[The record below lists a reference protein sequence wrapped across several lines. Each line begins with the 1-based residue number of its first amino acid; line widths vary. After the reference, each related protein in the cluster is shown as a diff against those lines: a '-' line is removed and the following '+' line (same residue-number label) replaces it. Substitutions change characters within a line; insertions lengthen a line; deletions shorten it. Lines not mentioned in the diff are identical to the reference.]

1 MISEF
6 KQEIL
11 TESFLQVSTVD
22 DLDLTK
28 VKKIL
33 SQNKFVAISG
43 LISPEKVKNA
53 LKKIGSKFSKN
64 NDHPT
69 IGESPDDV
77 KTNFQ
82 KFSVGSIHSAN
93 HSHNYSRL
101 LRTFYNPLWA
111 EDIYSM
117 HSIFRQMIK
126 LRNRLLNKPDNF
138 ATTKIDEG
146 FWTAARI
153 HQYPIGGGFMS
164 QHRDKTLSN
173 YLGEI
178 NLNYYQLLLIM
189 SKKGIDFEQGGGF
202 IHYGEQR
209 VIFEDEFD
217 LGDIVIYDS
226 QTVHGVQD
234 IDPHKNLDLD
244 NFSGRVAAFVS
255 LYKSL

>member
-1 MISEF
+1 
-6 KQEIL
+6 
-11 TESFLQVSTVD
+11 
-22 DLDLTK
+22 
-28 VKKIL
+28 
-33 SQNKFVAISG
+33 
-43 LISPEKVKNA
+43 
-53 LKKIGSKFSKN
+53 
-64 NDHPT
+64 
-69 IGESPDDV
+69 
-77 KTNFQ
+77 
-82 KFSVGSIHSAN
+82 
-93 HSHNYSRL
+93 
-101 LRTFYNPLWA
+101 
-111 EDIYSM
+111 
-117 HSIFRQMIK
+117 MIK

-138 ATTKIDEG
+138 ATTEIDEG

-173 YLGEI
+173 YLGDI

-202 IHYGEQR
+202 IQYGEQR
-209 VIFEDEFD
+209 VIFEDEFE

>member
-1 MISEF
+1 MGNEF
-6 KQEIL
+6 KQKIL
-11 TESFLQVSTVD
+11 RESFLEVKTIDSL
-22 DLDLTK
+22 DLDK
-28 VKKIL
+28 VRKIL
-33 SQNKFVAISG
+33 NEHKFVAIRG
-43 LISPEKVKNA
+43 LISPNQVKKS
-53 LKKIGSKFSKN
+53 LQKIAENFSRK

-69 IGESPDDV
+69 IGESPNDV

-101 LRTFYNPLWA
+101 LRTFYNPLWE
-111 EDIYSM
+111 EDIHSM
-117 HSIFRQMIK
+117 HCIFMEMIK

-138 ATTKIDEG
+138 ASNQVEEG

-153 HQYPIGGGFMS
+153 HQYPVGGGFMS
-164 QHRDKTLSN
+164 QHKDKTLSS
-173 YLGEI
+173 YLDQI

-189 SKKGIDFEQGGGF
+189 SKKGIDFQEGGGF
-202 IHYGEQR
+202 IQYGQQR
-209 VIFEDEFD
+209 IIFEDEFN

-226 QTVHGVQD
+226 QTLHGVQD